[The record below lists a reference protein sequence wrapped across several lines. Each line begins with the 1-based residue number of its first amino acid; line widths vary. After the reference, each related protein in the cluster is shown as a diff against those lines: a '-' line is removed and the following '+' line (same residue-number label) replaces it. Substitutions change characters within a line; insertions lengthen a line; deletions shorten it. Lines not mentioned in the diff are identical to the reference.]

1 MAELLTI
8 LAIAVGLFGTVT
20 MIFPGGG
27 LVAAAVAIWGWYQG
41 GTLGWTVA
49 IIAVASFLLAMVLGY
64 VVAGGYMR
72 RGGVRTSTLVIAAV
86 AGIVGFFVVPVV
98 GLFLFFVGAVFL
110 VELARSK
117 DARRAWP
124 ATVRALKAA
133 GLTIL
138 VELAGAMVAV
148 GAFVVAWIV
157 R

>member
-8 LAIAVGLFGTVT
+8 LAIVVGLFGTVT

-41 GTLGWTVA
+41 GTLGLTVA
-49 IIAVASFLLAMVLGY
+49 IIAIASFLLAMVLGY
-64 VVAGGYMR
+64 VLAGRYMQ
-72 RGGVRTSTLVIAAV
+72 RGGVRTSTLVVAAL
-86 AGIVGFFVVPVV
+86 AGVVGFFVVPVV
-98 GLFLFFVGAVFL
+98 GLVLFFVGTVFL
-110 VELARSK
+110 VELARLRDVRS
-117 DARRAWP
+117 AWP

-138 VELAGAMVAV
+138 IELAGAMVAV
-148 GAFVVAWIV
+148 GTFVVAWIV